1 MVVGSRFL
9 FVIILLF
16 CLTVSLSANAIDEV
30 YRLDAGDVIDVSV
43 WGHEELRTRATVG
56 PDGLI
61 SLPMLGE
68 VSLRGCTL
76 AEARQLLMAKMA
88 KFIRE
93 PEITVILAARRQ
105 ISVKV
110 FGEVKN
116 PGAFLVYPNA
126 SIAELIAMA
135 GGPTDRA
142 ALEQVQLLK
151 AGDPNTI
158 EIVPQGKNDKFG
170 MGAAVRGPRLDDGDV
185 IFVPETKQIDWERVF
200 FFLGGLLTLKELLLE

>member
-1 MVVGSRFL
+1 MGSRFF
-9 FVIILLF
+9 FVTILLF
-16 CLTVSLSANAIDEV
+16 CLTFPLYADEIDEV
-30 YRLDAGDVIDVSV
+30 YRLDTGDVINIFV
-43 WGHEELRTRATVG
+43 WGHEELRTQAIVG

-61 SLPMLGE
+61 SLPLLGE
-68 VSLRGCTL
+68 VSIRGCTL
-76 AEARQLLMAKMA
+76 AEARQLLATKMA

-135 GGPTDRA
+135 GGPTERA

-151 AGDPNTI
+151 NGDPNMV
-158 EIVPQGKNDKFG
+158 EIAPQGKDDKFG

-185 IFVPETKQIDWERVF
+185 IFVPETKQIDWQRVF
-200 FFLGGLLTLKELLLE
+200 FFLGGLLTLKQLFLE